1 MTNHSGFKG
10 FKGYDSYSAF
20 PISSLPRLEERVV
33 WALVTPLTFLPNMV
47 LPLQLISRLWQNP
60 VLSED
65 QVRTGPILSY
75 SHLKKKEFSE
85 PVCFCISFSFGIS
98 VYMFSRK
105 RLVWPLK
112 GFECFKYD
120 SLWFLILVLG
130 VYMQCPILSLSK
142 EREKNNW

>member
-47 LPLQLISRLWQNP
+47 LLLQLISRLWQNP

-75 SHLKKKEFSE
+75 SHLKKKNLVSLC
-85 PVCFCISFSFGIS
+85 VS
-98 VYMFSRK
+98 VYLLA
-105 RLVWPLK
+105 LV
-112 GFECFKYD
+112 
-120 SLWFLILVLG
+120 S
-130 VYMQCPILSLSK
+130 QCTCSA
-142 EREKNNW
+142 ERDWCGP